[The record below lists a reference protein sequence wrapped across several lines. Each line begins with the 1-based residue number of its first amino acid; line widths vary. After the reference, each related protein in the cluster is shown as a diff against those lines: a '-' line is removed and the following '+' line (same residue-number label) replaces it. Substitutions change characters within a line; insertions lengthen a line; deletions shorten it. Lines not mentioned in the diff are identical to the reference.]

1 MDKDPLVKELD
12 AWDAKGMTPLLNAI
26 FTGDIE
32 IVRRL
37 LEMGADPNRPSSTG
51 ETPLWHAE
59 NDFGLTEI
67 AKLLRQHGATA
78 K

>member
-1 MDKDPLVKELD
+1 MDKDPLANELD
-12 AWDAKGMTPLLNAI
+12 AWDANGMTPLLNAI
-26 FTGDIE
+26 FIGDTE
-32 IVRRL
+32 KVQRL

-59 NDFGLTEI
+59 EDFGLAEI
-67 AKLLRQHGATA
+67 ARLLRQHGATA

>member
-1 MDKDPLVKELD
+1 MDKDPLVNELD
-12 AWDAKGMTPLLNAI
+12 AWDANGMTPLLNAI
-26 FTGDIE
+26 FIGDTE
-32 IVRRL
+32 KVQRL

-59 NDFGLTEI
+59 EDFGLAEI
-67 AKLLRQHGATA
+67 ARLLRQHGATA

>member
-1 MDKDPLVKELD
+1 MDKDPLVSELD
-12 AWDAKGMTPLLNAI
+12 TWDANGMTPLLNAI
-26 FTGDIE
+26 FIGDKE
-32 IVRRL
+32 KVQRL

-59 NDFGLTEI
+59 DDFGLVEI
-67 AKLLRQHGATA
+67 ARVLRQHGATA

>member
-1 MDKDPLVKELD
+1 MDKDPLVNELD
-12 AWDAKGMTPLLNAI
+12 ASDANGMTPLLNAI
-26 FTGDIE
+26 FIGDTE
-32 IVRRL
+32 KVQRL

-59 NDFGLTEI
+59 EDFGLAEI
-67 AKLLRQHGATA
+67 ARLLRQHGATA